1 MIASTQTNHPLA
13 TISAGLSRAQ
23 RLDEACLRLKQASLR
38 VTQPRVAILKAL
50 IAQPHPVSIE
60 QIHQSLSDSACDLVT
75 VYRCLA
81 AFESIG
87 LVRRSFLHNGTS
99 LYQIHSSGSSG
110 YHIINKSDRGIE
122 PLPAELAR
130 ELSGTIR
137 RIENELR
144 AQGYTDVSHSVEFF
158 TGGVQEHSL
167 DAAAQRASA
176 NVGIPAQG

>member
-13 TISAGLSRAQ
+13 AISTGLSRTQ
-23 RLDEACLRLKQASLR
+23 RLDEACARLKQAGLR
-38 VTQPRVAILKAL
+38 VTQPRVAILKTL
-50 IAQPHPVSIE
+50 IAQAHPVSIE
-60 QIHQSLSDSACDLVT
+60 QIHQGLSDAACDLVT

-99 LYQIHSSGSSG
+99 LYQINTSGSTG
-110 YHIINKSDRGIE
+110 YHIINKADRGIE

-137 RIENELR
+137 RIEDALR
-144 AQGYTDVSHSVEFF
+144 AQGYADVSHSVEFF
-158 TGGVQEHSL
+158 TSNVQPNGT
-167 DAAAQRASA
+167 DPIAQRGQQ
-176 NVGIPAQG
+176 NVEMPTEG